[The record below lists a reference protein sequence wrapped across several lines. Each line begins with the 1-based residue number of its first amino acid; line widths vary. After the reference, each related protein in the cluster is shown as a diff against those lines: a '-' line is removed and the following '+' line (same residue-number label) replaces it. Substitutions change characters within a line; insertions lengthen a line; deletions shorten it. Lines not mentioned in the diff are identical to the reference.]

1 MEKTKIGLP
10 VNVVAAMVYLLFLF
24 SGYTVGLLFLG
35 YVVLCENDAWL
46 RKTSVKAL
54 LVALSFSA
62 LSLVI
67 GLLPDVV
74 GLISSLLRIFTVY
87 FYPEVVDSI
96 FSFFGNIVSLLRT
109 VVFVL
114 LAVMAFKKKTV
125 EIKALDKLFD

>member
-10 VNVVAAMVYLLFLF
+10 VNVCAAMAYLLFLV

-114 LAVMAFKKKTV
+114 LAVMAFQKKTV